1 MSSIHLDA
9 GFGEEDY
16 KKRKG
21 KDNDIKV
28 LLLPQGTS
36 RGPSSHVCS
45 ARKLKPLLHLLL
57 LQDSVNHEAYES
69 SWGGVPG
76 RGDEFVHPTALPPS

>member
-1 MSSIHLDA
+1 MSSIHLDV
-9 GFGEEDY
+9 GFGEEDD

-28 LLLPQGTS
+28 LLLSQGTS
-36 RGPSSHVCS
+36 GGPSSHVCS
-45 ARKLKPLLHLLL
+45 DQKPKPLLHLLL
-57 LQDSVNHEAYES
+57 LQDFVNYEAYES

-76 RGDEFVHPTALPPS
+76 RGDEFVHPIALPPS